1 MKLYTPLILLTVIF
15 SLLKSDDCNAQNFAD
30 KEYYLID
37 SLLLDDLSEAD
48 RFLID
53 SCLNIYHT
61 AKQDTD
67 KVNMLFVW
75 YNAISY
81 IEPATSYKLL
91 NQIELLSSNNLKKR
105 LSTSE
110 KVFFLKSL
118 STAVND
124 KGFYLAEIFGD
135 LDGAA
140 VLFLKS
146 LSIEKEIND
155 SLSLATAFNNIGY
168 VYDIGGEIDSAIFY
182 YEKSL
187 NILEKIEL
195 STTLSTCLR
204 NLSGLYYYRGDED
217 IALEYTKRSLK
228 IAKKIGDENEIA
240 SCYMYYADY
249 YIDKGN
255 MELALNY
262 SFEALNIVE
271 ETENKELLS
280 DVLAN
285 IGSIHAQY
293 LSDYNAGL
301 VYFKRSLEI
310 SEKIGYK
317 DGISTN
323 INNIGFVYDNLGD
336 KKKALVYYKKS
347 LLIDENSENVS
358 ASISSIRNIG
368 ALYEDLGEEEEA
380 MIYYN
385 KSLKLSEDIENNISI
400 ASSLN
405 NISSLY
411 LKRGDIKKAKESVLR
426 AYKIANDY
434 EHTDLIRLTSFRLS
448 NIYKSEK
455 NWMKAF
461 EMYQISI
468 TARDRINNLETQKEI
483 IKKQTKYEYE
493 KKKVIDDVE
502 NEKVVAVEKEAK
514 KKQEVI
520 SYAVTGGL
528 ALTGVFLFFVFNRLR
543 VTRKQKLIIEGQK
556 EEVEVQK
563 NEAEIQ
569 RDIANNQKL
578 IVEIKNKEITE
589 SITYAKRIQ
598 EAILPPPRLV
608 KEWLTESFIFY
619 KPKDIVAGDFYW
631 METATFNENNK
642 EKTLVYFAAADC
654 TGHGVPGAMV
664 SVVCANALNRAIK
677 EFNLIEPGQV
687 LDKVTEL
694 VVESFDKGDEDI
706 KDGMDIALCA
716 LDISAKKV
724 FYSGAN
730 NPLYRITSIKE
741 KVADDIRT
749 ENNETHQLIEY
760 KANKQPIGFNE
771 NHVSFNTI
779 EIQLEPGD
787 AIYVFSDGFPDQFGG
802 AKGKKYKYST
812 FRKSLLANFHHP
824 METQKQ
830 MLETEFDNWKGEL
843 EQIDDVCVIGVRING
858 KEKNNFT
865 KRELEVLIHLKEG
878 LSSKLIAD
886 RMSISK
892 HTVDTYRRRL
902 LAKTGS
908 YNATEL
914 ISYCIKKEII

>member
-1 MKLYTPLILLTVIF
+1 VEVLLTIGEEYEYL
-15 SLLKSDDCNAQNFAD
+15 SLDSSLHYYELCIASCDKGLKNKPYPILYEFKSTALSDLGYTYSQ
-30 KEYYLID
+30 KG
-37 SLLLDDLSEAD
+37 DLSNALKNYELSLKMDSASENYEYSGTTLDNIGAVLYDLGKVELSLEYAQKGLKLREDIGD
-48 RFLID
+48 RGGI
-53 SCLNIYHT
+53 
-61 AKQDTD
+61 
-67 KVNMLFVW
+67 
-75 YNAISY
+75 AISY
-81 IEPATSYKLL
+81 
-91 NQIELLSSNNLKKR
+91 
-105 LSTSE
+105 
-110 KVFFLKSL
+110 
-118 STAVND
+118 
-124 KGFYLAEIFGD
+124 
-135 LDGAA
+135 
-140 VLFLKS
+140 
-146 LSIEKEIND
+146 
-155 SLSLATAFNNIGY
+155 NNIGY
-168 VYDIGGEIDSAIFY
+168 TYHNHIGNMDLGLEYYTKSNEIFKELEDREGQTHALNNMGFVHYQKKEFLIAQKHFNRSLQLAKELESSALSIAPLINIAQIFDDNGSPDS
-182 YEKSL
+182 S
-187 NILEKIEL
+187 
-195 STTLSTCLR
+195 
-204 NLSGLYYYRGDED
+204 LYYFNKVLE
-217 IALEYTKRSLK
+217 IANESELLDRKAFVLNNIGWVYYNMGATKKAIENAQAALL
-228 IAKKIGDENEIA
+228 IAKKEGYKGIEKNANDMLYQSYNRLN
-240 SCYMYYADY
+240 
-249 YIDKGN
+249 DK
-255 MELALNY
+255 AKAY
-262 SFEALNIVE
+262 
-271 ETENKELLS
+271 K
-280 DVLAN
+280 
-285 IGSIHAQY
+285 
-293 LSDYNAGL
+293 
-301 VYFKRSLEI
+301 YFKEFISIRDSLTT
-310 SEKIGYK
+310 K
-317 DGISTN
+317 
-323 INNIGFVYDNLGD
+323 
-336 KKKALVYYKKS
+336 
-347 LLIDENSENVS
+347 
-358 ASISSIRNIG
+358 SSIQKTI
-368 ALYEDLGEEEEA
+368 
-380 MIYYN
+380 
-385 KSLKLSEDIENNISI
+385 KSQ
-400 ASSLN
+400 
-405 NISSLY
+405 Y
-411 LKRGDIKKAKESVLR
+411 
-426 AYKIANDY
+426 
-434 EHTDLIRLTSFRLS
+434 
-448 NIYKSEK
+448 
-455 NWMKAF
+455 
-461 EMYQISI
+461 
-468 TARDRINNLETQKEI
+468 
-483 IKKQTKYEYE
+483 KYEYE
-493 KKKVIDDVE
+493 KTALADSLKNVEEKRIAEVEYNQEIEKQKTYSYIGVIGFVLMLLISGLIFRSYR
-502 NEKVVAVEKEAK
+502 AK
-514 KKQEVI
+514 KKANSI
-520 SYAVTGGL
+520 IFS
-528 ALTGVFLFFVFNRLR
+528 
-543 VTRKQKLIIEGQK
+543 QKI
-556 EEVEVQK
+556 EVE
-563 NEAEIQ
+563 EQ
-569 RDIANNQKL
+569 RDIANIQKI
-578 IVEIKNKEITE
+578 IVEEKNKEILD

-830 MLETEFDNWKGEL
+830 MLETDFDNWKGEL